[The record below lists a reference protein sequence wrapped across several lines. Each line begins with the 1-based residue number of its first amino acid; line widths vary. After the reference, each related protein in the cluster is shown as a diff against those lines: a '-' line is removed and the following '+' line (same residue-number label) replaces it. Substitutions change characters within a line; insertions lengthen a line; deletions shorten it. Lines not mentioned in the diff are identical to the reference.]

1 MTEQFSWAALDCGSS
16 ACRSPE
22 RARSGQRTNGGC
34 RCHPEDVARA
44 HERIA
49 AQLRGTPSHAFEMRE
64 DARTIAKL
72 RAELEAAKTML
83 RVYESSGYLPNF
95 VKEKAVEKA
104 AAKRGGA

>member
-34 RCHPEDVARA
+34 RCHPEDMARA

-49 AQLRGTPSHAFEMRE
+49 AQ
-64 DARTIAKL
+64 L